1 MYLLSTSLFDQLC
14 NIVNNGGGGS
24 NPVPEFDGP
33 AGIAAAALLIS
44 VAAVI
49 YDKAK
54 K

>member
-1 MYLLSTSLFDQLC
+1 MYLMAVSIWDKLC
-14 NIVNNGGGGS
+14 NLGGHGPGP

-33 AGIAAAALLIS
+33 AGIAAAALLIA
-44 VAAVI
+44 VAAVL